1 MDELEQIADE
11 IRQKFEQTSAARDL
25 AYQQSR
31 ALISICARAIRA
43 VHREEWEK
51 AEALIAEARAAT
63 EVMVNGVR
71 PYPEL
76 YYAGYTQDA
85 VKEFV
90 EANLTYALV
99 RQRPLPA
106 PAELDAEASTWLNGL
121 AEAATELRRRIL
133 DIIRHGHSDEAERL
147 LDAMDQ
153 IYSLLVTF
161 DFNDSITG
169 GLRRR
174 TDTVRSV
181 LERTRGDVTT
191 SLRQAQLES
200 ALAALEAKV
209 GTADGH
215 PLPSPAIGQRIDQEG
230 KAEAGE

>member
-1 MDELEQIADE
+1 MDQLGDLSESIRDEFEQIN
-11 IRQKFEQTSAARDL
+11 AARDL

-31 ALISICARAIRA
+31 NLISLCARSIRA
-43 VHREEWEK
+43 IHREEWET
-51 AEALIAEARAAT
+51 AESLITQAREAT
-63 EVMVNGVR
+63 ETMVAGVR
-71 PYPEL
+71 DYPAL

-99 RQRPLPA
+99 RSRPLPT
-106 PAELDAEASTWLNGL
+106 PAELGAESNTWLNGL

-133 DIIRHGHSDEAERL
+133 DIIRHEHSDEVERL
-147 LDAMDQ
+147 LDVMDS
-153 IYSLLVTF
+153 IYSALVTF

-174 TDTVRSV
+174 TDTVRAV

-191 SLRQAQLES
+191 SLRQAQLEE
-200 ALAALEAKV
+200 ALEALEAKL
-209 GTADGH
+209 T
-215 PLPSPAIGQRIDQEG
+215 
-230 KAEAGE
+230 